1 LFKSRNFSV
10 SNILLFISGIITSGA
25 MLLLPLYYQQVRGAS
40 VLFTGLW
47 LIPQGVGML
56 LTRST
61 VGKLSD
67 RIGARPIVLVSL
79 VVTLL
84 GTFPFALSGSDTNVI
99 LLAAALLI
107 RGAGLGGLAIPIMA
121 CAYAGLN
128 KAQVPDASIAT
139 RILQTIGGAFGSA
152 ILATVLQQQLSLS
165 AATNVGGAYNVAFG
179 WSIGFTALAI
189 IPALLLPTSKE
200 SAKEM

>member
-1 LFKSRNFSV
+1 V
-10 SNILLFISGIITSGA
+10 H
-25 MLLLPLYYQQVRGAS
+25 GAS

-67 RIGARPIVLVSL
+67 RIGTRPIVLVSL
-79 VVTLL
+79 VVTLF
-84 GTFPFALSGSDTNVI
+84 GTLPFALADSDTNVI

-139 RILQTIGGAFGSA
+139 RILQTIGGAFGYPRNRP
-152 ILATVLQQQLSLS
+152 AT
-165 AATNVGGAYNVAFG
+165 AAF
-179 WSIGFTALAI
+179 
-189 IPALLLPTSKE
+189 P
-200 SAKEM
+200 